1 MTTQRKLQPTI
12 YVPSC
17 DAAGVRHVLQ
27 VWKATGAI
35 PVAHIVAE
43 PEFTDDL
50 TMEEPIAA

>member
-1 MTTQRKLQPTI
+1 MNTRRKLQPTI
-12 YVPSC
+12 YIPSR

-43 PEFTDDL
+43 PDITDDL